1 MLGGGEVRWLL
12 MAVIEKWGLKKKRR
26 VSGIISEAE
35 AQLGLIPEL
44 IHTEMVIRVLMPSG
58 HPPLLSTV
66 LAPG

>member
-12 MAVIEKWGLKKKRR
+12 MAVIVGLGLKKRG
-26 VSGIISEAE
+26 VSGIFSE
-35 AQLGLIPEL
+35 AQLGFIPHF
-44 IHTEMVIRVLMPSG
+44 IHTEMVIRFLMPSA